1 MLPAPYKYEITNI
14 VKYILQ
20 NTEKKPKDLP
30 PIKFHN
36 KEKIRPHKP
45 SASTTPHVMAA
56 IIAACRVVSLGCAAV
71 VVGRVAVAASFS
83 INISS
88 TKMCARKYKIVETY

>member
-20 NTEKKPKDLP
+20 NTEKT
-30 PIKFHN
+30 PIK
-36 KEKIRPHKP
+36 KKIRPHTP